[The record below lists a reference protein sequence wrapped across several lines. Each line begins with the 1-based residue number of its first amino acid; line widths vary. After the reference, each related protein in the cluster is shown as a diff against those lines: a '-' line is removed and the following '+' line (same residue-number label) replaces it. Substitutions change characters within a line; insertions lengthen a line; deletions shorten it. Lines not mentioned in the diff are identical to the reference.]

1 MKIKVK
7 LFASLRA
14 KHEKE
19 MDLELHDAIT
29 PGDILDLLSIS
40 RGDAAII
47 MINGRHSKLSAS
59 LTEHDTVAFFPA
71 VGGG

>member
-1 MKIKVK
+1 MKIRVK

-19 MDLELHDAIT
+19 MELELHETIT
-29 PGDILDLLSIS
+29 PADILDLLRIPHE
-40 RGDAAII
+40 DVAII
-47 MINGRHSKLSAS
+47 MINGRHSKLNAG
-59 LTEHDTVAFFPA
+59 LTENDTVAFFPA